1 MIHRMFF
8 KPNHELGLTPATK
21 KLLEAMPVQV
31 PQPRFY
37 SSICVPVVQEG
48 VRNDGKTIEKV

>member
-8 KPNHELGLTPATK
+8 SKSHELGLTTATK
-21 KLLEAMPVQV
+21 KLLEAIPAEA

-37 SSICVPVVQEG
+37 SSICAPVAQEG